1 MTTTI
6 TTRDPVQGLVDYVL
20 DVKPFHTKILEVWVE
35 YIYNDPIH
43 ATIKD
48 ELDWEIHIDF
58 DRMNGCPYGWDTS
71 PWDQFWNV
79 KSQEEIVT
87 GNFTYKEPQ
96 GTTPETYVNKTI
108 AKFDAYRLFFGYL
121 TAQWK
126 ARIGEAIPPNNNDT
140 SPANP
145 FRILFMVNTAT
156 NKQII
161 EDCAAYWPTVDPTD
175 YWFEPTLNRLYVF
188 KGNTWV
194 EQPVFYSAVRP
205 DLQVPPQS
213 PQTGDYWFDTVTRKL
228 YFYMRNGWSEIFK
241 FKVSAVMPPRPANF
255 PQAPESWAS
264 NWDYPT
270 CTGPMGENHVYARVN
285 DFLTFEHGSEIFLFD
300 HVRTA
305 VVDPTG
311 RDMSLSEYTQ
321 HNVRR
326 EHPIKWRTTVIQTS
340 RNRYKM
346 SREEISIIT
355 EPNNPEIANTTWTI
369 DLNGYDFEGWDIERT
384 RTDVKL
390 GTFLS
395 WKHTDAGTK
404 LLHDTLVNDKTFRLR
419 VSGGDLIAQR
429 TTDTTTVDIACPWVD
444 GTIVYVR
451 STDDLPR
458 FNLPATDGN
467 KDLRLE
473 RYRPYRVV
481 RKTGN
486 AFSLAF
492 ADLQTLEFDTESM
505 GSQTSLTFL
514 DGGSGRLY
522 IGIGYPVPFMEIR
535 QHLADTINA
544 KKTKEVLASPMEV
557 FEGFNPSQ
565 IWDIAIGYV
574 GKDTTSYTGFVAEG
588 NFIGHKQGSKI
599 QVGGSPS
606 KANDGLWT
614 VDKVEVYTNMFTS
627 FSDTGVGVPAVKP
640 VWWDTVKMGPWPLP
654 VKKRQSEIDAM
665 VASGSYTG
673 FASEYEFITF
683 SLIAVSDGIPVVTQK
698 PHGFLAEPSYNFNEG
713 TGANAARTTVADNLI
728 FGSLRAILQPDG
740 TTKFEVEKGV
750 PGVAI
755 VLKDLIKATFQEGL
769 NRNDPYGGQTIGSYD
784 TPSYGQDTYDEN
796 LDTVIQRLG
805 SQ

>member
-1 MTTTI
+1 
-6 TTRDPVQGLVDYVL
+6 
-20 DVKPFHTKILEVWVE
+20 
-35 YIYNDPIH
+35 
-43 ATIKD
+43 
-48 ELDWEIHIDF
+48 
-58 DRMNGCPYGWDTS
+58 
-71 PWDQFWNV
+71 
-79 KSQEEIVT
+79 
-87 GNFTYKEPQ
+87 
-96 GTTPETYVNKTI
+96 
-108 AKFDAYRLFFGYL
+108 
-121 TAQWK
+121 
-126 ARIGEAIPPNNNDT
+126 
-140 SPANP
+140 
-145 FRILFMVNTAT
+145 
-156 NKQII
+156 
-161 EDCAAYWPTVDPTD
+161 
-175 YWFEPTLNRLYVF
+175 
-188 KGNTWV
+188 
-194 EQPVFYSAVRP
+194 
-205 DLQVPPQS
+205 
-213 PQTGDYWFDTVTRKL
+213 
-228 YFYMRNGWSEIFK
+228 
-241 FKVSAVMPPRPANF
+241 
-255 PQAPESWAS
+255 
-264 NWDYPT
+264 
-270 CTGPMGENHVYARVN
+270 
-285 DFLTFEHGSEIFLFD
+285 
-300 HVRTA
+300 
-305 VVDPTG
+305 
-311 RDMSLSEYTQ
+311 
-321 HNVRR
+321 
-326 EHPIKWRTTVIQTS
+326 
-340 RNRYKM
+340 M
-346 SREEISIIT
+346 SREEISVIT
-355 EPNNPEIANTTWTI
+355 EPNNPEIKNTTWTI

-419 VSGGDLIAQR
+419 VSGGNLIAQR

-451 STDDLPR
+451 STDDLPA

-467 KDLRLE
+467 RNLRLE

-481 RKTGN
+481 KKTGN

-492 ADLQTLEFDTESM
+492 ADLQTLEFDAESM

-514 DGGSGRLY
+514 DSGSGRLY

-535 QHLADTINA
+535 QHLTDTINA

-557 FEGFNPSQ
+557 FEGFSPSQ

-599 QVGGSPS
+599 QVGGSPA

-627 FSDTGVGVPAVKP
+627 FSATGVGVPAVKP
-640 VWWDTVKMGPWPLP
+640 VWWNATKMGPWPLP

-713 TGANAARTTVADNLI
+713 TGPNAARTTVADKLI
-728 FGSLRAILQPDG
+728 FGSLRAIPQPDG

-750 PGVAI
+750 PGMAI

>member
-58 DRMNGCPYGWDTS
+58 DRMNSCKYGWDTS
-71 PWDQFWNV
+71 PWDLFWNV
-79 KSQEEIVT
+79 ESQDDIVT
-87 GNFTYKEPQ
+87 GSYTYREPQ

-108 AKFDAYRLFFGYL
+108 LKFDAYRLFFNYL
-121 TAQWK
+121 TAQWR
-126 ARIGEAIPPNNNDT
+126 ARNGEAIAPNVNDT

-145 FRILFMVNTAT
+145 FRILFMLNAET

-175 YWFEPTLNRLYVF
+175 YWFEPTLNRLYIF
-188 KGNTWV
+188 KGNIWH

-205 DLQVPPQS
+205 DLQVPPQPS
-213 PQTGDYWFDTVTRKL
+213 RIGDYWFDTVSRKL
-228 YFYMRNGWSEIFK
+228 FFFMSSGWSEIFK
-241 FKVSAVMPPRPANF
+241 FKVSTIMPPRPANF
-255 PQAPESWAS
+255 PKTPETWAS
-264 NWDYPT
+264 NWDYPP

-285 DFLTFEHGSEIFLFD
+285 DFLAFEHGSEIFLFD
-300 HVRTA
+300 HARTA
-305 VVDPTG
+305 VIDPTG
-311 RDMSLSEYTQ
+311 RDMSMSEYAQ
-321 HNVRR
+321 HNARQD
-326 EHPIKWRTTVIQTS
+326 HPIKWRTTVIQTS

-346 SREEISIIT
+346 SREEISVIT
-355 EPNNPEIANTTWTI
+355 DPTNPEIANTTWTI
-369 DLNGYDFEGWDIERT
+369 DLNDYDFNGWDIERT

-404 LLHDTLVNDKTFRLR
+404 LIHDTLVNDKTFRFR
-419 VSGGDLIAQR
+419 VSGGNLIAQN

-451 STDDLPR
+451 STDDLPA
-458 FNLPATDGN
+458 FNLPTADGSRN
-467 KDLRLE
+467 LRLE

-481 RKTGN
+481 KKTGN

-492 ADLQTLEFDTESM
+492 ADLQTLAFDTESM
-505 GSQTSLTFL
+505 GTQTSLTFL
-514 DGGSGRLY
+514 DSGSGRLY

-535 QHLADTINA
+535 QHLMDTVNA

-557 FEGFNPSQ
+557 FEGFSPSP
-565 IWDIAIGYV
+565 IMDVAVGYT
-574 GKDTTSYTGFVAEG
+574 GPSGSYTGFVADG
-588 NFIGHKQGSKI
+588 NFIGYKNGSKI

-614 VDKVEVYTNMFTS
+614 VDKVAVYTNQFTS
-627 FSDTGVGVPAVKP
+627 FTASGVGTPAPKP
-640 VWWDTVKMGPWPLP
+640 LWWDTSKLGAWPLP

-665 VASGSYTG
+665 VATGSYTG
-673 FASEYEFITF
+673 FGSEYTYITV
-683 SLIAVSDGIPVVTQK
+683 SLIAVSDGIPVVTNK
-698 PHGFLAEPSYNFNEG
+698 PHGFIAEPSYNFNEG
-713 TGANAARTTVADNLI
+713 TGSNAARTTVADKLI
-728 FGSLRAILQPDG
+728 FGSLRAVQQPDG
-740 TTKFEVEKGV
+740 TTKFEPEVGV

-755 VLKDLIKATFQEGL
+755 VLSDRIRATFQEGL
-769 NRNDPYGGQTIGSYD
+769 NRNDPYGGQTLGSYD
-784 TPSYGQDTYDEN
+784 VPSFGQDTYDEN